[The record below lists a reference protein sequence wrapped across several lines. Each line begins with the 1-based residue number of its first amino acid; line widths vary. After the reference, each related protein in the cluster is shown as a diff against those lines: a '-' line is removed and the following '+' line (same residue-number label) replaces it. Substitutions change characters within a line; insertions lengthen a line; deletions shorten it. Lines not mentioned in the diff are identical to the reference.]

1 MFYYGYY
8 SYYYLIL
15 IGSLITLLAQMY
27 VERTYYHYSRISS
40 YSGYSGHE
48 TARKI
53 LDQNGLYDVGVY
65 EVRGK
70 LSDHYDPS
78 RRQVNLSSEVYHG
91 KTISAIAIAA
101 HECGHA
107 LQHKEGYRSL
117 LIRNQLIPVFNFSQ
131 NIGWVILMIG
141 FLFGAMNIALLGVI
155 ILSLMLVFQLL
166 TLPIE
171 FNASKRAIHFLQ
183 NNYVSNEELVGSKK
197 MLIAAALTYVA
208 SVAASVLSI
217 LRLFL
222 IVLPRDR
229 RD

>member
-48 TARKI
+48 IARKI

-131 NIGWVILMIG
+131 NIGWVVLMIG
-141 FLFGAMNIALLGVI
+141 FLFWAMNIALLGVI

-183 NNYVSNEELVGSKK
+183 NNCVSNEELVGSKK

>member
-48 TARKI
+48 IARKI

-131 NIGWVILMIG
+131 NIGWVVLMIG
-141 FLFGAMNIALLGVI
+141 FLFEAMNIALLGVI

-183 NNYVSNEELVGSKK
+183 NNCVSNEELVGSKK

>member
-48 TARKI
+48 IAKKI

-131 NIGWVILMIG
+131 NIGWVVLMIG
-141 FLFGAMNIALLGVI
+141 FLFEAMNIALLGVI

-183 NNYVSNEELVGSKK
+183 NNCVSNEELVGSKK